1 MLRKTRLFPVTPM
14 WAGDITISRGLGMS
28 ISNRGISG
36 LMYICGDSMYYE
48 PKCCGIVCCR
58 CCCRYR
64 FQLSKINSVAVLT
77 GEELPIL
84 NWHLDL
90 NVPWL
95 KIIASGF
102 RILVLMPNACSC
114 VCSAADRGS
123 EQAKGRVRFYSNQL

>member
-1 MLRKTRLFPVTPM
+1 MH
-14 WAGDITISRGLGMS
+14 
-28 ISNRGISG
+28 G
-36 LMYICGDSMYYE
+36 LMYIRGDSLYYE

-95 KIIASGF
+95 KIIASDF
-102 RILVLMPNACSC
+102 RIFVLMPNAA
-114 VCSAADRGS
+114 VFAPQLTEAV
-123 EQAKGRVRFYSNQL
+123 GRQKKNSNQL